1 MRASGAGADLAVE
14 LDRLARMALPE
25 LRAFW
30 AARWGD
36 PPDYRARD
44 HLLRALAYR
53 LQAEAHGGL
62 SSRLRKDVAILGA
75 KFAGDRGFNPAPAIV
90 LKPGSSLVREWGGR
104 RHEVSVVAE
113 GYVYDGERFSSLS
126 KVATRITG
134 TKWNGLVFFGVKA
147 RTMRP
152 TAKAATPA

>member
-1 MRASGAGADLAVE
+1 MKASGAVAELATE
-14 LDRLARMALPE
+14 LDRIAVMALPE
-25 LRAFW
+25 LRTFW

-36 PPDYRARD
+36 PPGYRARD

-75 KFAGDRGFNPAPAIV
+75 KFAGDRGFNPVPAIV

-104 RHEVSVVAE
+104 RHEVSVLAE

-152 TAKAATPA
+152 TATKASAA